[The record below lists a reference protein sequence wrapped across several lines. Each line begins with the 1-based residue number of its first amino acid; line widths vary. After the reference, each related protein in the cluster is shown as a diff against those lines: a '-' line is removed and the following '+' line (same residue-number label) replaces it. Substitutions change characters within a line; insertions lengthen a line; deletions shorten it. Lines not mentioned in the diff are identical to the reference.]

1 MAWVA
6 LSGAGCRR
14 RARGGVAVVS
24 FFDLLDSSPA
34 FVLVVLAVSGFL
46 AVMLHSGP
54 RVALQ
59 SLALIAFLGGVGVA
73 VGWAVVAAYAWV
85 AANPQMAIGIAVG
98 FVVGFG
104 SSLVFGLLVY
114 LVAAG
119 GAAGEGES

>member
-1 MAWVA
+1 M
-6 LSGAGCRR
+6 
-14 RARGGVAVVS
+14 S

-34 FVLVVLAVSGFL
+34 FVLVVLAISGFF
-46 AVMLHSGP
+46 AVMLHAGP

-59 SLALIAFLGGVGVA
+59 SAALITLLGGVGVA
-73 VGWAVVAAYAWV
+73 VGWAVVAANAWV
-85 AANPQMAIGIAVG
+85 AANPQRAIGIAVG